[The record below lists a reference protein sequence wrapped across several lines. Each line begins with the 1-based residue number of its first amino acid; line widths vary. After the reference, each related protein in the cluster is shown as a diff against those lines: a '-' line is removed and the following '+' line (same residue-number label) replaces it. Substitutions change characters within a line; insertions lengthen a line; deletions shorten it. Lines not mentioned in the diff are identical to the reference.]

1 MFSEEEA
8 FLLCLVLGFMFL
20 FFVVII
26 MQSWRLSVEHIRS
39 EHWWN
44 K

>member
-26 MQSWRLSVEHIRS
+26 MQSWRLLVEHIRS